1 MIKTRKAN
9 LIKNRKANLIMGGQ
23 WGSEGKGKLAGW
35 IYENYHKISMA
46 ITDFTPNAGHT
57 FVDGG
62 FVRVSKVIP
71 IGAMFSSVETVIIGP
86 HSVFDIDRFF
96 EEMDEFG
103 VGIGNQ
109 RIFIH
114 PMAQVL
120 TSENKYQEKGSLRSI
135 SSTMQGS
142 AAAQIEKIMRNP
154 NNISLAKDC
163 PKLGEYIADTHVVVQ
178 NALSK
183 GRTALIETAQGY
195 DLGLNHGYMWPYV
208 TGRDCMLGRWL
219 DNAGVHPRQLGS
231 VITALRTYPIRVG
244 SLPNST
250 SGPCHSDQKEIS
262 WDTISESIGVK
273 TIEYTTVTKRIRR
286 VFTWSDEQVSKMCRM
301 IKPDYAFLNY
311 INYVPVAAQRK
322 VIDETAKEL
331 NEYDCKLALVGT
343 GADLSDMVVL

>member
-1 MIKTRKAN
+1 MVEKG
-9 LIKNRKANLIMGGQ
+9 KANLIMGGQ

-35 IYENYHKISMA
+35 IYENHPEISMA
-46 ITDFTPNAGHT
+46 IADFTPNAGHT
-57 FVDGG
+57 FVNGNY
-62 FVRVSKVIP
+62 VYVSKVIP
-71 IGAMFSSVETVIIGP
+71 IGAIFGRSVETVIIGP
-86 HSVFDIDRFF
+86 HSVFDLDRFF
-96 EEMDEFG
+96 EEMDKFG
-103 VGIGNQ
+103 AGLGDQ
-109 RIFIH
+109 LIFIH

-120 TSENKYQEKGSLRSI
+120 TSNDVHNEEGHFRPI

-142 AAAQIEKIMRNP
+142 AAAQISKIMRDP
-154 NNISLAKDC
+154 GNISLAKDH
-163 PKLGEYIADTHVVVQ
+163 PKLKEFIVDTHIVVQ

-195 DLGLNHGYMWPYV
+195 DLGLNHGHTWPYV

-244 SLPNST
+244 NLPGST

-262 WDTISESIGVK
+262 WGTISESIGVK

>member
-1 MIKTRKAN
+1 MIKTG
-9 LIKNRKANLIMGGQ
+9 KANLIMGGQ

-35 IYENYHKISMA
+35 IYENYPKISMA
-46 ITDFTPNAGHT
+46 IADFTPNAGHT
-57 FVDGG
+57 FVSGS
-62 FVRVSKVIP
+62 FTYVSKVIP
-71 IGAMFSSVETVIIGP
+71 IGAIFGSVETVVIGP
-86 HSVFDIDRFF
+86 HSVFDIDKFLY
-96 EEMDEFG
+96 EMDEFG
-103 VGIGNQ
+103 VGFGNQ
-109 RIFIH
+109 HVFIH

-120 TSENKYQEKGSLRSI
+120 TLENKYQEKNSLRSI

-142 AAAQIEKIMRNP
+142 AAAQIDKIMRNP
-154 NNISLAKDC
+154 NNISLAKDH
-163 PKLGEYIADTHVVVQ
+163 PKLKEFVADTHVVVQ
-178 NALSK
+178 NALSH

-195 DLGLNHGYMWPYV
+195 DLGLNHGHTWPYV

-219 DNAGVHPRQLGS
+219 DSAGVHPRQLGS

-244 SLPNST
+244 SLPDST
-250 SGPCHSDQKEIS
+250 SGPCYDDQKEIS
-262 WDTISESIGVK
+262 WDTISDSIGVK

-343 GADLSDMVVL
+343 GADLSDMMVL